1 MERIH
6 STTPESEAALSLVQN
21 LQLYFVH
28 KLNALSQIFSDAIPF
43 EEVQWSRDEGRH
55 GGGVRYEGR
64 DTRLFNRAS
73 VNVSQVQYADMAE
86 KKLDAASAI
95 STIIHPRNPHVPSLH
110 MHISYTRMKDGTGY
124 WRIMADLN
132 PALFYEADQH
142 RFIEHLNFITP
153 NLFERGAEAGDRYFY
168 IPALGRHRGV
178 AHFYLEH
185 YDSGDFGTDYGFA
198 KYFAEQII
206 DVYISIVSDALSH
219 RTTVTEEDVEAQLA
233 YHTLYFFQVLTLD
246 RGTTSGLLIHDQ
258 NDVGIMGSLPSHVDK
273 PLLQGWLSRMTPPQ
287 DALLQ
292 ALIDALPEGEIVE
305 VDETT
310 KKRLAGAVR
319 AHYAKHPEALD
330 MQADSAVLPPTV
342 DNHK

>member
-28 KLNALSQIFSDAIPF
+28 KLNALSQIFGDAIPF
-43 EEVQWSRDEGRH
+43 EEVQWFRDEGRH

-73 VNVSQVQYADMAE
+73 VNISQVQYADMAE

-305 VDETT
+305 VDEAT
-310 KKRLAGAVR
+310 KKRLAEAVR

-330 MQADSAVLPPTV
+330 MQADSAVVPPTV
-342 DNHK
+342 ENHR